1 VAGIFQPC
9 YPVLDKY
16 IAEIWDGTNL
26 KCTFR
31 RCVDARIYGLWEELI
46 SIASSVSFTEAE
58 DEMV

>member
-1 VAGIFQPC
+1 
-9 YPVLDKY
+9 LDKY